1 MKKIVYLSV
10 AVIGLFI
17 SCKKEDTNPVIQS
30 QTFEINSTKS
40 TTWKYFSFEK
50 NDTIT
55 VSNPVS
61 STDWDLAF
69 QRYRIKTN
77 GGKSGNGMGSAAN
90 SYQKGQTGFD
100 ALKLVSDTATFATD
114 ESVEIAVQQ
123 GYATYIV
130 NPELYTWFSIE
141 LAVQGTQIVPTDYIY
156 IVKTGT
162 GKYAKVWF
170 KSYYSAANAS
180 GYVTVQYKYQPDGSK
195 NLE

>member
-55 VSNPVS
+55 VSNPAS

-77 GGKSGNGMGSAAN
+77 G
-90 SYQKGQTGFD
+90 
-100 ALKLVSDTATFATD
+100 
-114 ESVEIAVQQ
+114 
-123 GYATYIV
+123 
-130 NPELYTWFSIE
+130 
-141 LAVQGTQIVPTDYIY
+141 
-156 IVKTGT
+156 
-162 GKYAKVWF
+162 
-170 KSYYSAANAS
+170 
-180 GYVTVQYKYQPDGSK
+180 
-195 NLE
+195 